1 MRRSTVC
8 LVTGILLF
16 ATSASAQSKPEP
28 PYTPSTFEYGFDG
41 FFLGG
46 AAGLG
51 AGYLAAR
58 SGGWEK
64 DDWRALVYG
73 AGIGAL
79 AGGALGLGLGISDMA
94 SETPGRGYFIL
105 RDGGYGLS
113 FGAVAGGIAGAIA
126 AASAKKAERILLGA
140 SIGALA
146 GTAVGVVLGIVE
158 GQRTWRRRQPAVAL
172 TLTSALDAHEQL
184 LMMPALTGRY

>member
-1 MRRSTVC
+1 MLTGRSVASRICRMRRT
-8 LVTGILLF
+8 TILF
-16 ATSASAQSKPEP
+16 AAAVVFFTTSLASAQPRPEP
-28 PYTPSTFEYGFDG
+28 PYTPSTFEYGFHG

-51 AGYLAAR
+51 AGYLVAR
-58 SGGWEK
+58 SGGWHS

-73 AGIGAL
+73 TGIGAL

-113 FGAVAGGIAGAIA
+113 FGAVAGGIAGGIA
-126 AASAKKAERILLGA
+126 AASA
-140 SIGALA
+140 
-146 GTAVGVVLGIVE
+146 
-158 GQRTWRRRQPAVAL
+158 
-172 TLTSALDAHEQL
+172 
-184 LMMPALTGRY
+184 